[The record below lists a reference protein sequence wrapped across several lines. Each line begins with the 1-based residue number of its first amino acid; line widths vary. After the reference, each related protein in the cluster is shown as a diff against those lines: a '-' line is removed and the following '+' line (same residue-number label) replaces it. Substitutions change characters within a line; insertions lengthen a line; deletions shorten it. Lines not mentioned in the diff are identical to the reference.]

1 MRVNAI
7 VTQDIEEKVAALLI
21 IDSNLTAKY
30 IKSAVEQELK
40 TEGKSYQFTER
51 TYSNIKNK
59 ILPKLRIDNPL
70 EQTWYI
76 GACKANN
83 IPSNIIPF
91 LIELLQIHWKRATYG
106 DHDDGPSKITVRQAM
121 WISTIWSSVGKLVE
135 RYKKDDEIPDP
146 AGHRPKYFIFSP
158 EYASKAIP
166 FLVAQL

>member
-1 MRVNAI
+1 LTI
-7 VTQDIEEKVAALLI
+7 TQI
-21 IDSNLTAKY
+21 IRPT
-30 IKSAVEQELK
+30 IQ
-40 TEGKSYQFTER
+40 GK
-51 TYSNIKNK
+51 I
-59 ILPKLRIDNPL
+59 
-70 EQTWYI
+70 
-76 GACKANN
+76 N

-166 FLVAQL
+166 FLVAQLYAEAERISEILGNKYFDTRAIDEIVFLKEYQRYSDFFSAIDQAYLRISLIKDTTNNVGIEDTK